1 MISPASASV
10 FPNWRKTGKTS
21 LLTELRVQGID
32 RYDNIFKD
40 TKEKHYELGTRVRLN
55 TMTRINDRST
65 LYGQLETYMGMNGRD
80 PYDINKYTYDKTET
94 KASAPDTAMVSFI

>member
-32 RYDNIFKD
+32 RYDDIFKD
-40 TKEKHYELGTRVRLN
+40 TKKN
-55 TMTRINDRST
+55 TMNWA
-65 LYGQLETYMGMNGRD
+65 
-80 PYDINKYTYDKTET
+80 P
-94 KASAPDTAMVSFI
+94 ASV

>member
-1 MISPASASV
+1 
-10 FPNWRKTGKTS
+10 
-21 LLTELRVQGID
+21 
-32 RYDNIFKD
+32 
-40 TKEKHYELGTRVRLN
+40 
-55 TMTRINDRST
+55 MTRINDRST